1 MWTVTNNT
9 PYKAAGS
16 WGRDKDG
23 VHEWIVAVKAAYDIR
38 PDGNVVLAEQQVE
51 PLMAPEFNGD
61 EGISSL
67 RYDADLVATKPTTDV
82 IVNGTAYAPNGHPS
96 ANFLIEMRIA
106 EMHKVLRVIGDRT
119 WGDGLFDDAP
129 SRPEPVTE
137 VPIVYERAYGGYDH
151 ADPDP
156 RKQAIDL
163 RNPVGL
169 GVLADK
175 RNRPGN
181 PLHNFEYPR
190 GRVDKIGPAGFGAI
204 ASYWSPRLGYWGTY
218 DEAWDA
224 KRKPLLPDDWSPRS
238 LQCAPADQQS
248 AAYLRG
254 GEAVELVNL
263 TRDGLLRFTLPK
275 VYLAFTTHISGRK
288 EEHRGKLSTVIIEP
302 DLPRVIMVWTTAL
315 PCRTDVDYLDK
326 TVVREKR
333 YIA

>member
-23 VHEWIVAVKAAYDIR
+23 VHEWIVAVKATYDIHS
-38 PDGNVVLAEQQVE
+38 DGKVTIADEQLE
-51 PLMAPEFNGD
+51 PLLAPEFNSEDGA
-61 EGISSL
+61 SSL
-67 RYDADLVATKPTTDV
+67 RYEADLVATKPTTDV
-82 IVNGTAYAPNGHPS
+82 VVNGTAYAPRGRPS
-96 ANFLIEMRIA
+96 TNFLVEMRVA
-106 EMHKVLRVIGDRT
+106 GFHKVLRVLGNRT
-119 WGDGLFDDAP
+119 WGSGLFDDAP
-129 SRPEPVTE
+129 SWPEPVTE
-137 VPIVYERAYGGYDH
+137 VPIVYERAYGGYDK

-169 GVLADK
+169 GVLANK
-175 RNRPGN
+175 RDRAGK
-181 PLHNFEYPR
+181 PLPNFEYPR
-190 GRVDKIGPAGFGAI
+190 GRMEKNGPAGFGAI
-204 ASYWSPRLGYWGTY
+204 ASYWSPRLELWGTY

-224 KRKPLLPDDWSPRS
+224 KRKPLLPEDWSPRS

-254 GEAVELVNL
+254 GEAVEMVNL

-275 VYLAFTTHISGRK
+275 VHLAFTTHISGRK
-288 EEHRGKLSTVIIEP
+288 EEHRSKLSTVIIEP
-302 DLPRVIMVWTTAL
+302 DFPRVIMVWTTVL
-315 PCRTDVDYLDK
+315 TCRTDVDYLDK

-333 YIA
+333 YIS